1 MGIKTLPPC
10 SHFLQLVSP
19 PHIFYYT
26 TFALIA
32 KPTLYYISLIKMV
45 QIKLSI
51 AFVLA
56 AAAIAP
62 VVSQPIAIGETG
74 ESLEAREPHHHH
86 HHRGHHHHHHHH
98 QSMEAPPAPVE

>member
-1 MGIKTLPPC
+1 
-10 SHFLQLVSP
+10 
-19 PHIFYYT
+19 
-26 TFALIA
+26 
-32 KPTLYYISLIKMV
+32 MV

-98 QSMEAPPAPVE
+98 QSMEAPPAPVEWVHIVDNDLLSISNWMI

>member
-1 MGIKTLPPC
+1 
-10 SHFLQLVSP
+10 
-19 PHIFYYT
+19 
-26 TFALIA
+26 
-32 KPTLYYISLIKMV
+32 MV

-62 VVSQPIAIGETG
+62 VVSQPIAISESG

-86 HHRGHHHHHHHH
+86 HHHHRHHHRHHAA
-98 QSMEAPPAPVE
+98 SMEAPPAPVE